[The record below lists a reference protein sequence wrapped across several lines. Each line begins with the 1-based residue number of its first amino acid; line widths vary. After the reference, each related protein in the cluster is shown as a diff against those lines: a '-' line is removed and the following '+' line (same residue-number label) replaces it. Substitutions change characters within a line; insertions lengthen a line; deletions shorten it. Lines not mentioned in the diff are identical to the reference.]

1 MATTPSN
8 DTWPIKDSEGDARGL
23 PGYPKGPDSE
33 STGSADG
40 KPITPDDLQ
49 KEQPERDGGE
59 HPLS

>member
-8 DTWPIKDSEGDARGL
+8 DTWPTKDSEGDARGL

-33 STGSADG
+33 STGGAG
-40 KPITPDDLQ
+40 GIATTPDDQ
-49 KEQPERDGGE
+49 HKERPERDGGE